1 MPGAGVLR
9 AAGLDDVGQLVI
21 MNDRLFALFYGVV
34 IRRLANPFFAVDVD
48 SPDVV
53 VAHLDLPAAV
63 VAFKAP
69 FQDKISKFSSRCTY
83 YRKSRK
89 RVLSRICA
97 PFHPS
102 LRVRGV
108 CSQHIA
114 ELWSHCLLR
123 LATVLLLSTAEPA
136 QLYDVAPVQEVARLG
151 PLRRGREEEAWSEVR
166 ATRAGGHESAR
177 VGAHRRCRV
186 QSERRPASAAAGH
199 PGASAGEIIAYS
211 LTAHARRTRVRA
223 HKGAS
228 AARHSG
234 GQWSGV
240 ARTSSMKYTSS
251 SSSWLGCCAFPA
263 NSTDPTMMRFSKT
276 VPRAFCSWRFCS
288 WNTYLTVACTR
299 TPSSYVRGSTG
310 RHAAIVGTARGSQPV

>member
-1 MPGAGVLR
+1 MVSSQR
-9 AAGLDDVGQLVI
+9 
-21 MNDRLFALFYGVV
+21 
-34 IRRLANPFFAVDVD
+34 NPRWR
-48 SPDVV
+48 P
-53 VAHLDLPAAV
+53 
-63 VAFKAP
+63 
-69 FQDKISKFSSRCTY
+69 
-83 YRKSRK
+83 
-89 RVLSRICA
+89 
-97 PFHPS
+97 
-102 LRVRGV
+102 
-108 CSQHIA
+108 
-114 ELWSHCLLR
+114 
-123 LATVLLLSTAEPA
+123 
-136 QLYDVAPVQEVARLG
+136 
-151 PLRRGREEEAWSEVR
+151 RE
-166 ATRAGGHESAR
+166 R
-177 VGAHRRCRV
+177 VGAHRQCRV

-199 PGASAGEIIAYS
+199 PGASAGETIAHS
-211 LTAHARRTRVRA
+211 QTAHARRPRVRA

-234 GQWSGV
+234 GQQGGG